1 MRLFLLF
8 SLANYDVKTQIVLFK
23 LLFFLKKDFIYSG
36 LHTMLH
42 IKTVISDCILDP
54 ERYFVVLET
63 FHVVK
68 KTKVVES
75 ISKNTLSTLSVI
87 NLVLSTYIGGEKKV
101 KQKCFVA

>member
-1 MRLFLLF
+1 MM
-8 SLANYDVKTQIVLFK
+8 SKTQIVLFK

-42 IKTVISDCILDP
+42 IKTVDCILDP

-87 NLVLSTYIGGEKKV
+87 NLVLSTYIGLEKKV